1 MAERPDEVTGRD
13 RSVQQDEGTQEL
25 TPVEREELRERARSG
40 DEVAAV
46 RADIEQTRAEL
57 GETVDAIQERLSP
70 QRLKEQAK
78 ARASSAASG
87 TELLETIRQNPVP
100 VAIAGGVIGLMLLRR
115 LRGRSPNTVVID
127 LREGKIRRTGAARSR
142 R

>member
-13 RSVQQDEGTQEL
+13 RSVPQDEGTEEL
-25 TPVEREELRERARSG
+25 TPVESEELRERARSG
-40 DEVAAV
+40 DEVAAA

-57 GETVDAIQERLSP
+57 GETIDAIQERLSP

-100 VAIAGGVIGLMLLRR
+100 VAIAGGVIALMLLRR
-115 LRGRSPNTVVID
+115 LRGRNSNTVVID
-127 LREGKIRRTGAARSR
+127 LREGRVRRTGAVRSR